1 VFGAA
6 PLMRGVRP
14 TLKDRGEMKT
24 AHAQTWEETE
34 AKGSSKE
41 RGGLTNDSTGGR
53 EAGFLTFI

>member
-1 VFGAA
+1 
-6 PLMRGVRP
+6 MRGVRP